1 MTNRMTPTA
10 IEAAAFAAL
19 EAHGASQIQ
28 AAPLAAAIAAA
39 ERDGVRSHG
48 LMYLPIYCEHLI
60 CGKVVGDATP
70 VVTRPKASAVVVD
83 AGNGFAHAAIAAG
96 LPALAAAARE
106 TGVAGMAV
114 RRSYNCGILG
124 HHAEAIAA
132 LGFVG
137 LCFTNAPA
145 SIAPTGGH
153 TPIVGTN
160 PWALGVPDGKG
171 GALFVIDQSASVV
184 AKSEVIKRAK
194 AGEPIPAGW
203 AFDAD
208 GAPTTDASAA
218 LKGSMAPAGG
228 YKGVGAAILVEV
240 FAACLS
246 GATLGKDASPF
257 SGPTGGPPATGQFFL
272 AIDPTTSS
280 GGAFAERVGA
290 LATALGGQT
299 GGRLPG
305 GRKVAA
311 RAHALSEGIEVDAS
325 MRATMEKL
333 AMGPVA

>member
-1 MTNRMTPTA
+1 MTDRMTPAA

-19 EAHGASQIQ
+19 CAHGASQTQ

-48 LMYLPIYCEHLI
+48 LMYLPIYCEHLV

-70 VVTRPKASAVVVD
+70 VVTRPKPSTVVVD
-83 AGNGFAHAAIAAG
+83 ASHGFAHAAISAG
-96 LPALAAAARE
+96 LPALAAAAHE
-106 TGVAGMAV
+106 TGVASMAV

-124 HHAEAIAA
+124 YHAEAIAA
-132 LGFVG
+132 LGLVG
-137 LCFTNAPA
+137 LCLTNAPA
-145 SIAPTGGH
+145 SIAPTGGRV
-153 TPIVGTN
+153 PVVGTN
-160 PWALGVPDGKG
+160 PWALGVPDGKS

-194 AGEPIPAGW
+194 AGEPIPTGW

-208 GAPTTDASAA
+208 GEPTTDASAA

-228 YKGVGAAILVEV
+228 YKGVGAAIMVEV

-257 SGPTGGPPATGQFFL
+257 SGPIGGPPATGQYFL

-280 GGAFAERVGA
+280 GGAFAERIGA
-290 LATALGGQT
+290 LAAALGEQT

-305 GRKVAA
+305 GRKFAA
-311 RAHALSEGIEVDAS
+311 RVRALSEGIEVEAS

-333 AMGPVA
+333 TRGPAT